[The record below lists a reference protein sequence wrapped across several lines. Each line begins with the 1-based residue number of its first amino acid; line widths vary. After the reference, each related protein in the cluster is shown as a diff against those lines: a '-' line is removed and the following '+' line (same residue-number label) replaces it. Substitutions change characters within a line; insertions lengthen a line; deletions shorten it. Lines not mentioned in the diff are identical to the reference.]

1 MENYVDNQ
9 GFVRLKKSHEL
20 LHRIIGKRQYSEEL
34 GYPYS
39 NCVVR
44 HRDGNKTNNK
54 PSNLELLS
62 PKIIED
68 FKKKIDFD
76 KEDTRDEIFN
86 KYIKKFGIKYDRENY
101 QNLEAVLQ
109 RKKFPV
115 SFNLEEMNRLKKE
128 LKFEADYS

>member
-1 MENYVDNQ
+1 MENYVDKQ

-20 LHRIIGKRQYSEEL
+20 LHRIIGKKQYSAEL
-34 GYPYS
+34 NIPYS
-39 NCVVR
+39 KCIIR
-44 HRDGNKTNNK
+44 HRDGNKRNNK

-68 FKKKIDFD
+68 FKKEIDFD
-76 KEDTRDEIFN
+76 KEDTRDVIFK
-86 KYIKKFGIKYDRENY
+86 KYIQKFGINYSRENY

-109 RKKFPV
+109 KKKFPV

>member
-1 MENYVDNQ
+1 MENYVDKQ

-44 HRDGNKTNNK
+44 HLDGNKTNNK